1 MKRWLESLARRN
13 VAELPEPLALDLQR
27 LKTARRSLGQASWPL
42 AFKYPE
48 PREQL
53 RRISQDL
60 GNRLSTCSPQDRAA
74 VVDAFSAADHLL
86 PAAVSTPSR
95 AARTPQ
101 ADSALETGCADLG
114 RTLTDR
120 QLAEIHAW
128 LRTRPVLLAH
138 DAHVAKAQAPSTDE
152 VPAEQNYCCYDYLD
166 LWSAPHIIELAS
178 QDRFLDLAQ
187 SYLGCTPTLYSINA
201 FWSFPNRQPN
211 KASQVFHRDWEDF
224 RSLVVFTLLTPVE
237 VPEEGAHYYVETSH
251 EVERFETA
259 LRGRNVSAD
268 DVENLLKREEKGIAE
283 TAIRLFENSARRFD
297 GAAGRS
303 FCSDGYGLHR
313 AVVPKSRPRLLLW
326 CRFGNF
332 FNETAYRIT
341 LRNRDPEAARRV
353 LARIPATP
361 RHRYVFRYLIEA
373 LSALK

>member
-13 VAELPEPLALDLQR
+13 AAELPTSLALDLLR
-27 LKTARRSLGQASWPL
+27 LKKARRSLGQANWPL

-48 PREQL
+48 PRQQL
-53 RRISQDL
+53 HRISQEL
-60 GNRLSTCSPQDRAA
+60 GNRLSNCSPRDRAA
-74 VVDAFSAADHLL
+74 AVDAFSAADRLL
-86 PAAVSTPSR
+86 PAAVSAPSR
-95 AARTPQ
+95 ADRMSEAE
-101 ADSALETGCADLG
+101 SALDTGCADLG

-120 QLAEIHAW
+120 QLAEIHAY

-138 DAHVAKAQAPSTDE
+138 DAHAAKAQAPSIDE
-152 VPAEQNYCCYDYLD
+152 VPADQNYCCYDYLD
-166 LWSAPHIIELAS
+166 LWSAPHIVELAS

-187 SYLGCTPTLYSINA
+187 SYLGCTPTLYSVNA
-201 FWSFPNRQPN
+201 FWSFPDRQPH

-224 RSLVVFTLLTPVE
+224 RSLVVFTLLTPVDA
-237 VPEEGAHYYVETSH
+237 PEEGAHYYVEASH
-251 EVERFETA
+251 EVDRFETE
-259 LRGRNVSAD
+259 LRSRNIPAED
-268 DVENLLKREEKGIAE
+268 MENLLKREEKGIAA
-283 TAIRLFENSARRFD
+283 TAIRLFGNSARRFD

-303 FCSDGYGLHR
+303 FCGDGYGLHR

-353 LARIPATP
+353 LARIPPTP
-361 RHRYVFRYLIEA
+361 RHQYVFRYMIEA

>member
-1 MKRWLESLARRN
+1 MKRWLESLSRQNA
-13 VAELPEPLALDLQR
+13 AELPEPLALDLLR
-27 LKTARRSLGQASWPL
+27 LKAARRSLGQASWPL
-42 AFKYPE
+42 AFKSPE
-48 PREQL
+48 TREQL
-53 RRISQDL
+53 HRISQDL

-74 VVDAFSAADHLL
+74 MADAFAAADRLL
-86 PAAVSTPSR
+86 PAAVSAPSR
-95 AARTPQ
+95 AEPTSEAE
-101 ADSALETGCADLG
+101 SALAAGCADLG

-138 DAHVAKAQAPSTDE
+138 DAHAAKAQAPSIDA
-152 VPAEQNYCCYDYLD
+152 VPPEQNYCCYDYLD
-166 LWSAPHIIELAS
+166 LWSAPHIVELAA

-211 KASQVFHRDWEDF
+211 KASQLFHRDWEDF
-224 RSLVVFTLLTPVE
+224 RSLVLFTLLTPVE
-237 VPEEGAHYYVETSH
+237 APEEGAHYYVEASH
-251 EVERFETA
+251 EVERFQTA
-259 LRGRNVSAD
+259 LRGRNVSAE
-268 DVENLLKREEKGIAE
+268 DVENLLEREEKEIAA
-283 TAIRLFENSARRFD
+283 TAMRLFESSARRFY

-303 FCSDGYGLHR
+303 FCADGYGLHR

-332 FNETAYRIT
+332 FNETAYRIA

-353 LARIPATP
+353 LARIPRTP
-361 RHRYVFRYLIEA
+361 RHQYVFRYLIEA